1 MQERKKYA
9 QEILVT
15 NIQRFSLQDGPGI
28 RTTVFL
34 KGCLMNCPWC
44 CNPENISG
52 QIQKFDKGGLPGV
65 YGMYYMADGLYNEVM
80 KDVAYFGKGEGN
92 FNITK
97 AEDICKLPGG
107 VTFSGGECLLQ
118 MEGLS
123 ALCERL
129 KNEKVHMAV
138 ETSLY
143 LPQENLKLALKYID
157 FFYVDIKI
165 LKAGADIA
173 GYYKDLDLYLSN
185 LGILLKS
192 NKPLVFRVPVIG
204 GYTDDE
210 DNRRKVSDLISRSI
224 SIGNILKIE
233 LIKEHALGEDK
244 YKSLGYRVPQYKGV
258 SDRLL
263 DAYRCELESR
273 LQGSVPVEICRL

>member
-1 MQERKKYA
+1 M

-15 NIQRFSLQDGPGI
+15 NIQRFSLHDGPGI

-52 QIQKFDKGGLPGV
+52 KVQKFNKGGQLGV
-65 YGMYYMADGLYNEVM
+65 YGRYYTADELYNEVM
-80 KDVAYFGKGEGN
+80 KDVTYFGKGEEN

-97 AEDICKLPGG
+97 AEDIYKLPGG

-129 KNEKVHMAV
+129 KDEKVHMTV

-143 LPQENLKLALKYID
+143 LPQDNLKLALKYID

-165 LKAGADIA
+165 LKAEADAA
-173 GYYKDLDLYLSN
+173 GYYKSLDLYLSN
-185 LGILLKS
+185 LDVLLQS
-192 NKPLVFRVPVIG
+192 QKPIVFRIPVIG
-204 GYTDDE
+204 GYTDDA
-210 DNRRKVSDLISRSI
+210 DNRRKVSDLIFRSI

-233 LIKEHALGEDK
+233 IIKEHDLARDK
-244 YKSLGYRVPQYKGV
+244 YKSLGYCVPQYRGV
-258 SDRLL
+258 SDELL
-263 DAYRCELESR
+263 DVYRCEIESR
-273 LQGSVPVEICRL
+273 VYAHIPVEICRL